1 MHLKNEM
8 LRKDIRAMKQ
18 KDKPLSVIFHL
29 CRRRRSA
36 AGLKNE
42 CVGESA
48 KCRERFLL
56 IAGLF
61 VNNFYL
67 LVNFCAAPTDIGS
80 LGGAEI
86 SAALGELIALALPF
100 S

>member
-36 AGLKNE
+36 AGLKKRMR
-42 CVGESA
+42 G
-48 KCRERFLL
+48 RERKMQR
-56 IAGLF
+56 
-61 VNNFYL
+61 
-67 LVNFCAAPTDIGS
+67 
-80 LGGAEI
+80 EI
-86 SAALGELIALALPF
+86 SSYCRAF
-100 S
+100 CK

>member
-29 CRRRRSA
+29 CRRRSA

-42 CVGESA
+42 CVGARES
-48 KCRERFLL
+48 KMQR
-56 IAGLF
+56 
-61 VNNFYL
+61 
-67 LVNFCAAPTDIGS
+67 
-80 LGGAEI
+80 EI
-86 SAALGELIALALPF
+86 SSYCRAF
-100 S
+100 CK

>member
-1 MHLKNEM
+1 M

-29 CRRRRSA
+29 CRHRCA
-36 AGLKNE
+36 AGLKK
-42 CVGESA
+42 CVGERA
-48 KCRERFLL
+48 NAERAALFLL
-56 IAGLF
+56 IAGRF

-67 LVNFCAAPTDIGS
+67 LVNFGAALTDIGS